1 MFHSKAYAIR
11 VSVSLNP
18 THWNCTTNFAFHL
31 KQIKNSLTHTKILT
45 HMHLNH
51 QFFLLSNLNPSL
63 IPPSTPNLNKNKNWN
78 ETNFFLLSW
87 WWLCICIVHQLW
99 PFVFIFF
106 LLLFFVYNL
115 AKPLQTN
122 PNYINFYFSTLL
134 Q

>member
-1 MFHSKAYAIR
+1 MQAFQNFQQDSRDIILHTIIIMVPTRNIIERSMENNFKRLLVMAKREWDTPNVQGSSQKVFHSKAYAIR

-63 IPPSTPNLNKNKNWN
+63 IPPSTPNLNKNKN
-78 ETNFFLLSW
+78 
-87 WWLCICIVHQLW
+87 
-99 PFVFIFF
+99 
-106 LLLFFVYNL
+106 
-115 AKPLQTN
+115 
-122 PNYINFYFSTLL
+122 
-134 Q
+134 